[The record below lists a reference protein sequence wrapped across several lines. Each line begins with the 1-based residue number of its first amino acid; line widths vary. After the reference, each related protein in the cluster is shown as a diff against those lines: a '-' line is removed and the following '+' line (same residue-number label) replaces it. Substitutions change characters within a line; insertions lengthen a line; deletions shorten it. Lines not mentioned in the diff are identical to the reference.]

1 MKRILLSVVVF
12 LFAISSMARA
22 QSPFLPFLAISPNHQ
37 NIEEGMN
44 VYLYAPFSTYVLAFP
59 GEDGLIC
66 ADFKMDVPD
75 WIINM
80 GTVFNADVILQIDQ
94 DYPYDEDGA
103 RICLSSCAWDR
114 WEPVWLCKVSHLPT
128 AAGLTGDMWIVPRP
142 SIGQL
147 QATTCL
153 EGNPSGPLEAPCPLN
168 LNYIW
173 GCWLANETFTWGAIK
188 SIYTE

>member
-1 MKRILLSVVVF
+1 MKRILLAAVVF

-22 QSPFLPFLAISPNHQ
+22 FSPFLAISPNHQ

-66 ADFKMDVPD
+66 ADFKMDVPG

-103 RICLSSCAWDR
+103 RICLSSCTSD
-114 WEPVWLCKVSHLPT
+114 PIWLCKVSHLPT

-153 EGNPSGPLEAPCPLN
+153 EGNPSFRIEAPCPLN